1 MAVTAS
7 EKRVIE
13 KFLTTYNAFNGIE
26 MKVIAWPDEIDRSG
40 KAIDAIAS
48 DGQKTVAIEHTLLQ
62 PFAGE
67 RGDSA
72 IFLHTVGS
80 LDQKPTLQLPD
91 YSVTLTVAVGAV
103 PKGQDWTAVAP
114 AIETW
119 YHGSATTLPDG
130 HSDHVVPGL
139 AFPLEVHIE
148 KVVVPGRADFF
159 ISRWMPPGTLD
170 AVVGKAITDKLPKLL
185 AARTYQH
192 LLLLEKNSIARGYG
206 EITEALRGIEAAG
219 TDLDDVEI
227 WVIDTVALESE
238 NYGPS
243 YLVWPEDD
251 ADAFDAYRHAKD
263 D

>member
-7 EKRVIE
+7 EKRAIE
-13 KFLTTYNAFNGIE
+13 QFLTTYNAFNGVDL
-26 MKVIAWPDEIDRSG
+26 KVVAWPDEIDRTG

-48 DGQKTVAIEHTLLQ
+48 DGQDTVAIEHTLLQ

-72 IFLHTVGS
+72 IFLRTVGS

-103 PKGQDWTAVAP
+103 PKGPDWTAVAP

-119 YHGSATTLPDG
+119 YLGTAKTLPEG
-130 HSDHVVPGL
+130 RSDHVVPGL
-139 AFPLEVHIE
+139 PFPLEVHIE
-148 KVVVPGRADFF
+148 KVAVPGRADFF
-159 ISRWMPPGTLD
+159 ISRWMPPETLD
-170 AVVGKAITDKLPKLL
+170 AVVQKAIADKLPKLL
-185 AARTYQH
+185 ATKADEH

-219 TDLDDVEI
+219 TNLDDVEI
-227 WVIDTVALESE
+227 WVMDTVALESE

-251 ADAFDAYRHAKD
+251 AEAFDAYRHAKD